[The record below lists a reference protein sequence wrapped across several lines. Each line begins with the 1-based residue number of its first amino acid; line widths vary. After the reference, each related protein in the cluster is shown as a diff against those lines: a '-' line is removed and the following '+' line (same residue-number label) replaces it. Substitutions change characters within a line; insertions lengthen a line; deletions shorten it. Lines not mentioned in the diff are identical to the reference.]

1 MLVSSNSIELI
12 VDFVLVWLTVVGL
25 LFLYFCVGLWYRNIL
40 RVIDSQMEK
49 LLSSSLYCCNYS
61 KKSSWFSMYMVCW
74 ITFMIQKRYFCLICD
89 FVCWV
94 IRAIYRF
101 LLIHSIDSKINFS
114 TAVQCIQW
122 SLFLSMYLSL
132 ALSYVICLLFD
143 AQYTC
148 ASILIVDVPVEE
160 EPHTKR
166 EKNIIYVG
174 KKKL

>member
-1 MLVSSNSIELI
+1 MFAC
-12 VDFVLVWLTVVGL
+12 FVQFNRIDCSLVWLTVVGFTFMYVCGIL
-25 LFLYFCVGLWYRNIL
+25 NIL
-40 RVIDSQMEK
+40 RVLISQMEK

-61 KKSSWFSMYMVCW
+61 KFFSWFSMYMVCL
-74 ITFMIQKRYFCLICD
+74 ITLWYKNVT
-89 FVCWV
+89 FVWSV
-94 IRAIYRF
+94 IWSWLYAIYRS
-101 LLIHSIDSKINFS
+101 LLIHSIDSKINFR

-122 SLFLSMYLSL
+122 SLFFSIYLSL
-132 ALSYVICLLFD
+132 ALSCVICLLFD

-174 KKKL
+174 